1 MRASC
6 RRANARPLCRRD
18 AKCLAL
24 AAIVDLDPIMFFEHK
39 LLYKLKGEV
48 PVGHYTVPIGKAQ
61 LQRPGRDLTIIP
73 TSITVHRS
81 LDAARLLAKDG
92 VEAEVI
98 DLRSLRPLDTQ
109 TLVDSVKRTHR
120 LLCVCEGART
130 LGIGAKISATIA
142 ESEALDHLDAPII
155 RLGGAECPI
164 PYTPELERA
173 SVPQTEAILAAA
185 RRLAAARI

>member
-1 MRASC
+1 MIAVQQDERVLLVGEDICVYDGAFQVTGDPERVVGAPISEVG
-6 RRANARPLCRRD
+6 
-18 AKCLAL
+18 
-24 AAIVDLDPIMFFEHK
+24 AAGIAF
-39 LLYKLKGEV
+39 
-48 PVGHYTVPIGKAQ
+48 GKAQ
-61 LQRPGRDLTIIP
+61 LKLPARDLTIIA
-73 TSITVHRS
+73 TSIMVHRS
-81 LDAARLLAKDG
+81 LDAERLLAKEG
-92 VEAEVI
+92 IQAEVI